1 MTLPSDAL
9 PSGAIPSC
17 TTRADLRAAGWSDSA
32 IQTAFRRGDFQQ
44 SVRGLWLPSDVADDL
59 HQRCAA
65 ALATQ
70 RCDAAISRRTAAV
83 IHGFAWLP
91 DAWTLPDRDID
102 VTVARDDLTRSAR
115 RGMDRRIADLPADD
129 VVVWRGLRV
138 TSPARTAVDVARFE
152 KSRLF
157 AVQLLDGVLRFEH
170 CTREEMQAVLER
182 MVRVPHVQRGRD
194 RLGMAREG
202 VDSPQETTARL
213 HIVDGGLPHPDVN
226 LRITVGGI
234 DLAQGDLGYWKWLIW
249 IEYDGIEVHGPL
261 RMDGK
266 DQQKDRFLSRRGWEP
281 FRLTKAD
288 NAMPGRFLR
297 ELSIAIKEAPARI
310 AAMDPA
316 RSPEVRA
323 ARLLLGIDPN

>member
-1 MTLPSDAL
+1 MTLPSDAV
-9 PSGAIPSC
+9 PSDAIPSC

-59 HQRCAA
+59 NERCAA

-152 KSRLF
+152 TSRVL
-157 AVQLLDGVLRFEH
+157 AVQILDGVLRFGF
-170 CTREEMQAVLER
+170 CTREEMQAVTAR
-182 MVRVPHVQRGRD
+182 MVRVPWVRRADD
-194 RLGMAREG
+194 RIALAREG
-202 VDSPQETTARL
+202 VDSPPETRVRL
-213 HIVDGGLPHPDVN
+213 HIVD
-226 LRITVGGI
+226 
-234 DLAQGDLGYWKWLIW
+234 
-249 IEYDGIEVHGPL
+249 
-261 RMDGK
+261 
-266 DQQKDRFLSRRGWEP
+266 
-281 FRLTKAD
+281 
-288 NAMPGRFLR
+288 
-297 ELSIAIKEAPARI
+297 
-310 AAMDPA
+310 
-316 RSPEVRA
+316 
-323 ARLLLGIDPN
+323 